1 MKNSLIKT
9 ISYIAVLLVISLV
22 IGFVIFLTNGF
33 TEAPKNFYVEIGNE
47 RVASSTGGYTFEK
60 GKPTD
65 VKLIFIGNGSKEYS
79 VKITPKTDYD
89 FSFFADGEEVKFSAT
104 DDYIDCFNIVKKGN
118 GFSIEPK
125 GTLYTVL
132 MRKYPEK
139 DIKIDKSAIPDG
151 DMFTL
156 EIKAASAEATVK
168 INFKVPNP
176 EAEIVIDPTEI
187 II

>member
-1 MKNSLIKT
+1 MKNSFIKT

-22 IGFVIFLTNGF
+22 IGFTIFLTNGF

-60 GKPTD
+60 GKPTE

-89 FSFFADGEEVKFSAT
+89 FSFFADSEEVKLSAVN
-104 DDYIDCFNIVKKGN
+104 DYTDCFNIVKKDN

-125 GTLYTVL
+125 GTLYAVL

-139 DIKIDKSAIPDG
+139 NLRLTNRQSPTAICLRSKLKPRQPKP
-151 DMFTL
+151 L
-156 EIKAASAEATVK
+156 SR
-168 INFKVPNP
+168 
-176 EAEIVIDPTEI
+176 
-187 II
+187 

>member
-60 GKPTD
+60 GQTTD

-89 FSFFADGEEVKFSAT
+89 FSFFADSEEVKFSAA
-104 DDYIDCFNIVKKGN
+104 DDYSDCFNIVKKDN

-168 INFKVPNP
+168 INFKVHNP

>member
-1 MKNSLIKT
+1 
-9 ISYIAVLLVISLV
+9 
-22 IGFVIFLTNGF
+22 
-33 TEAPKNFYVEIGNE
+33 
-47 RVASSTGGYTFEK
+47 
-60 GKPTD
+60 
-65 VKLIFIGNGSKEYS
+65 
-79 VKITPKTDYD
+79 
-89 FSFFADGEEVKFSAT
+89 
-104 DDYIDCFNIVKKGN
+104 
-118 GFSIEPK
+118 
-125 GTLYTVL
+125 

-156 EIKAASAEATVK
+156 EIKTASAEATVK

>member
-1 MKNSLIKT
+1 MKNSFIKT

-22 IGFVIFLTNGF
+22 IGFAIFLTNGF

-79 VKITPKTDYD
+79 VKITPKADYD
-89 FSFFADGEEVKFSAT
+89 FSFIAGGEEVKFSAMK
-104 DDYIDCFNIVKKGN
+104 DYTDCFNIVKKDN

-125 GTLYTVL
+125 GTLYGIL
-132 MRKYPEK
+132 KGKYSDK
-139 DIKIDKSAIPDG
+139 DIEIDRSAIPDG

-156 EIKAASAEATVK
+156 EIKAASDEATVK
-168 INFKVPNP
+168 IGFKVPNP
-176 EAEIVIDPTEI
+176 EAEILIEPTEVVI
-187 II
+187 

>member
-79 VKITPKTDYD
+79 VKITPKADCD
-89 FSFFADGEEVKFSAT
+89 FSFTAGGEEVKFSAT
-104 DDYIDCFNIVKKGN
+104 NDYTDCFNIVKKDN

-125 GTLYTVL
+125 GTLYVVL
-132 MRKYPEK
+132 KGKYPEK
-139 DIKIDKSAIPDG
+139 DIEINKSAIPDG

-156 EIKAASAEATVK
+156 AIKAASDEATVK

-176 EAEIVIDPTEI
+176 KAEILIDPTELI
-187 II
+187 I